1 MIAPDQIAGPSG
13 KQTEART
20 DGLRASEEEEED
32 EEDEEESSTSEEE
45 HISDVGSMSKLLK
58 KAKEE
63 LGSVIRLKKAS
74 VKKGNM
80 N

>member
-20 DGLRASEEEEED
+20 DGLRASEEEED

-58 KAKEE
+58 KAQEE

>member
-13 KQTEART
+13 KQTETRT
-20 DGLRASEEEEED
+20 DGLRASEEE

-58 KAKEE
+58 KAQEE

>member
-20 DGLRASEEEEED
+20 DGLRASEEE

>member
-32 EEDEEESSTSEEE
+32 EEESSTSEEE

-58 KAKEE
+58 KAQEE